1 MSNPTTPANAEEVSA
16 YNNRVFGCAIVK
28 SITSNYNADFSHQ
41 PRTLPDGTVFATD
54 KAFKYT
60 IRNFWNDFYTSDKV
74 LFYKSVDAKLQPR
87 TLDERYLDLFNQFNE
102 TNTSTKFC
110 VFEFDGENVIGMI
123 PDKINSPKLKKHL
136 KDNAEGAE
144 LKENERQFEKIARE
158 GKETELKDAKKNGD
172 PDLDESYFFY
182 FDKAGKE
189 VIISGETDVLRG
201 VIEGIATAM
210 GGGVDRSLHLKDL
223 LTCIDVRVFGATYA
237 GKKTNVSVHGTC
249 QISHGKNKWG
259 ENAKFTSQIM
269 SPFRNPGDGN
279 KDSTMTT
286 LGTQTD
292 LQEGHYVHHFSVNPK
307 NIEANGLTT
316 ADIPKLKEGM
326 CKGAT
331 YLDSSRKIGVENELM
346 LWIELKEDSK
356 IVLPSFVDMVIV
368 GENLDEKGNVIN
380 LNRVIDLDNIAKL
393 LAFTNLASQVQ
404 SIELYYNQLN
414 LVVKNKPANTT
425 EYNIVTMEKVTG
437 SAE

>member
-1 MSNPTTPANAEEVSA
+1 MSNPTISANAEEVTA
-16 YNNRVFGCAIVK
+16 YNNRVFGCVIVK

-41 PRTLPDGTVFATD
+41 PRTLPDGIVFATD

-87 TLDERYLDLFNQFNE
+87 TLDERYEDIFKKFHE

-110 VFEFDGENVIGMI
+110 VFEFDGEKVSGTI
-123 PDKINSPKLKKHL
+123 PDKIIGAKLNAYL
-136 KDNAEGAE
+136 KDN
-144 LKENERQFEKIARE
+144 FEKDEAKMIKSEFDTITKKA
-158 GKETELKDAKKNGD
+158 KITEIGSVDI
-172 PDLDESYFFY
+172 PQSDELEDSYFFY
-182 FDKAGKE
+182 LDEKNKVVRIDLE
-189 VIISGETDVLRG
+189 VAELEDLIK
-201 VIEGIATAM
+201 GIATAM
-210 GGGVDRSLHLKDL
+210 GGGVDRSLHLGDL

-269 SPFRNPGDGN
+269 SPFRNPGDKN

-307 NIEANGLTT
+307 NIEAGGLTT

-356 IVLPSFVDMVIV
+356 IVLPSFVDMIIIS
-368 GENLDEKGNVIN
+368 ENLDEKGNVIN
-380 LNRVIDLDNIAKL
+380 LNRVIDLDNITKL

-404 SIELYYNQLN
+404 SIELYYNPLN

-437 SAE
+437 NAE